1 MDFVDN
7 YQGSPNGSAYSGG
20 ISLMGRVAM
29 GDANWRRL
37 RRPYFDKHGRP
48 SVTVNTGRTTLVKG
62 EQVPILEH
70 RLIRDIVNNSG
81 IMLPV
86 FNATTLRKEEWIELD
101 RVVLR
106 EARFRMRAWSDLA
119 SANSFGGFNGMNKLI
134 LEHETMNDPGEAI
147 VDMDGLTPGRSDAPK
162 FQLEGLPLPIT
173 HSDFWFPARQL
184 GISRNTGTPLDT
196 TMGEAAGRRI
206 AESLEKVTIGTE
218 TGVVYG
224 GNSTQV
230 GGYGRTSQVYGY
242 MTFPQRLTSVTGYI
256 PSNSTTGGR
265 SGSGWVPQDSL
276 LDVLSMLQ
284 AIRLNKFFGPFMLYH
299 SNDWDQYLDR
309 DYILV
314 GGATVS
320 TQTLRKRLLAIG
332 KEDDTQIGPAAGQ
345 GNVIL
350 GVRRLDFLTSAE
362 VSSSDAAYPMGT
374 HPFRMLLIQMTQDVC
389 RAVNGMDITT
399 IQWESVGGMRVNF
412 KCLCIQ
418 VPQLRASQ
426 AGKCGIMDTIF
437 ST

>member
-7 YQGSPNGSAYSGG
+7 YQGSVNGSTGYGGG
-20 ISLMGRVAM
+20 ISLMGRTAM

-37 RRPYFDKHGRP
+37 RRPYFDRHGRP

-70 RLIRDIVNNSG
+70 KLIRDIVNNSG

-106 EARFRMRAWSDLA
+106 EARFRMRAWADLA
-119 SANSFGGFNGMNKLI
+119 QANSFGGFNGMNKLL
-134 LEHETMNDPGEAI
+134 LEHETMSDPGEAL
-147 VDMDGLTPGRSDAPK
+147 VDMDGLTQGRGDAPK

-196 TMGEAAGRRI
+196 TMGEASGRRI
-206 AESLEKVTIGTE
+206 AESLEKQTIGTE
-218 TGVVYG
+218 AGIVYG

-242 MTFPQRLTSVTGYI
+242 INFPQRLTSVTGYV
-256 PSNSTTGGR
+256 PTGTGR
-265 SGSGWVPQDSL
+265 AGTGWVPQDTL
-276 LDVLSMLQ
+276 LDILSALQ
-284 AIRLNKFFGPFMLYH
+284 TIRLNKFFGPFMLYH

-309 DYILV
+309 DYILT
-314 GGATVS
+314 GGATVA
-320 TQTLRKRLLAIG
+320 TQTLRKRLMAIG
-332 KEDDTQIGPAAGQ
+332 KEDAPMGPEASFQ
-345 GNVIL
+345 SGNVIL
-350 GVRRLDFLTSAE
+350 GVRRLDFLTGSE
-362 VSSSDAAYPMGT
+362 VASTDAAYPMGA
-374 HPFRMLLIQMTQDVC
+374 HPFRMLLVQMTQDVC

-412 KCLCIQ
+412 KVLCIQ

-426 AGKCGIMDTIF
+426 AGKCGIMDLIF
-437 ST
+437 NK